1 MKMVLQDEWQMYYE
15 MKFDDTYFLYE
26 HIDQG
31 IVQMSKKKQRAC
43 F

>member
-1 MKMVLQDEWQMYYE
+1 

-31 IVQMSKKKQRAC
+31 IAQMSARNNVLVSNLR
-43 F
+43 FSILLS